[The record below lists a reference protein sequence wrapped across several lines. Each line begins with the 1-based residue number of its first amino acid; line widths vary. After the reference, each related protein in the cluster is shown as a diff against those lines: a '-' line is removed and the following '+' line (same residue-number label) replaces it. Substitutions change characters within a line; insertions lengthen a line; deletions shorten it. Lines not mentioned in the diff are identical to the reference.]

1 MSLKFDIFQINDL
14 ARVVPADMEI
24 ETFIGILWWAAAVV
38 GERAAAE
45 PLEPMSLPREPEAVA
60 ACDESFLL
68 VEPDEP
74 AGAVTIVVATADDA
88 AADAAVDAATAAAI
102 AAAMQSPSSDVA
114 LAEAEPA
121 SPATAEDFVAD
132 PAPAAPPP
140 AAAADAPVR
149 ATSPLGAIWSKA
161 DDQRLVDM
169 WHAGSSFP
177 AIAAELQRSAQGVQH
192 RLTRLRKS
200 GEFGPLA
207 LRKRARSD
215 ADPQPK
221 ATPEARSEEPEAQP
235 AASPAAIS
243 RKPTPAAAPARVS
256 PAARQLPAAA
266 RTVYDHLVQ
275 LDDSFT
281 PDDDLNLIRGRQ
293 RGETMEAIAE
303 DVGSDVATVRDRWR
317 AILKCKVES
326 KGGIVTAAGH
336 ENLLAAATLR
346 ASA

>member
-45 PLEPMSLPREPEAVA
+45 PSEPMSLPREAEVAGPADEAF
-60 ACDESFLL
+60 CL

-74 AGAVTIVVATADDA
+74 VGFPAIVEGLVAHAGTENVAAEPALTVEPDH
-88 AADAAVDAATAAAI
+88 VD
-102 AAAMQSPSSDVA
+102 
-114 LAEAEPA
+114 AEAEPA
-121 SPATAEDFVAD
+121 SPAEAEDSLAD
-132 PAPAAPPP
+132 PAPPVPPP
-140 AAAADAPVR
+140 AAAADAPAR

-207 LRKRARSD
+207 LRKRARSN

-235 AASPAAIS
+235 EASPAAIL

>member
-24 ETFIGILWWAAAVV
+24 KTFIGILWWAAAVV

-60 ACDESFLL
+60 AGDDSFLL

-74 AGAVTIVVATADDA
+74 AGPVTIVVSTVDDA
-88 AADAAVDAATAAAI
+88 AADAATAAAI
-102 AAAMQSPSSDVA
+102 VAALQSPPSDVA

-121 SPATAEDFVAD
+121 PPAKAEDFVAD
-132 PAPAAPPP
+132 PAPPVPPP
-140 AAAADAPVR
+140 AAAADAPAR
-149 ATSPLGAIWSKA
+149 ATSPLGVIWSKA

-177 AIAAELQRSAQGVQH
+177 AIAADLQRSAQGVQH

-207 LRKRARSD
+207 LRKRARLD

-221 ATPEARSEEPEAQP
+221 ATHEAKSEEPEAQP
-235 AASPAAIS
+235 EASPAAIS
-243 RKPTPAAAPARVS
+243 RKPTPATVPARVS

-266 RTVYDHLVQ
+266 RTIYDHLVQ
-275 LDDSFT
+275 LDDNFT
-281 PDDDLNLIRGRQ
+281 PEDDLNLIRGRQ